1 MKQIILNHIDVEIWN
16 NLHVQFQPHSDVN
29 IIMGSNGSGKTTFLR
44 NLYLSLAEDKES
56 KDHIIY
62 LPSIDNIALRDK
74 RKTSNAL
81 SQELDY
87 YIYDMKTGPSLMS
100 LRMSM
105 LDSSEE
111 KRIEMKAK
119 IADFQKIINDFFAM
133 TGKRIEIE
141 GSKFSVLT
149 DTGVLPVEALSSG
162 EKQILL
168 ILLRVF
174 LLNGNEAIVMIDE
187 PTYSLDIEWQ
197 FKLATTLTHLN
208 NKAQYFIASLSP
220 ALYGEGWGDKV
231 WYMDQITNKRVNDK
245 MLRDYQSCKNLLIT
259 GLPFQQGKYKHK
271 KATRRS
277 LYHLERRIYLSF
289 WVLPC

>member
-44 NLYLSLAEDKES
+44 NLYQSLAEDKES

-62 LPSIDNIALRDK
+62 LPSIDNIAMRDK
-74 RKTSNAL
+74 RKTSKAL

-87 YIYDMKTGPSLMS
+87 YIYDMKTGPSLMN

-119 IADFQKIINDFFAM
+119 IADFQKVINDFFAI

-141 GSKFSVLT
+141 GSKFTVFT
-149 DTGVLPVEALSSG
+149 D
-162 EKQILL
+162 
-168 ILLRVF
+168 
-174 LLNGNEAIVMIDE
+174 NGM
-187 PTYSLDIEWQ
+187 
-197 FKLATTLTHLN
+197 LATTLTHLN

-231 WYMDQITNKRVNDK
+231 WYMDQITK
-245 MLRDYQSCKNLLIT
+245 
-259 GLPFQQGKYKHK
+259 
-271 KATRRS
+271 
-277 LYHLERRIYLSF
+277 
-289 WVLPC
+289 

>member
-1 MKQIILNHIDVEIWN
+1 MKQIILNYIDIEIWN
-16 NLHVQFQPHSDVN
+16 KRHVQFQPHDDVN
-29 IIMGSNGSGKTTFLR
+29 IIMGINGSGKTTFLK
-44 NLYLSLAEDKES
+44 NLYQSLSDDKER
-56 KDHIIY
+56 KEHIIY
-62 LPSIDNIALRDK
+62 LPSIDNIAMRDK
-74 RKTSNAL
+74 RKTSKAL

-87 YIYDMKTGPSLMS
+87 YIYDMKTGPSLMN

-119 IADFQKIINDFFAM
+119 IADFQKVINDFFAI

-141 GSKFSVLT
+141 GSKFTVFT
-149 DTGVLPVEALSSG
+149 DNGILPVEALSSG

-197 FKLATTLTHLN
+197 FKLVTMFTHLN

-220 ALYGEGWGDKV
+220 ALFGEGWGDKV
-231 WYMDQITNKRVNDK
+231 WYMDQITK
-245 MLRDYQSCKNLLIT
+245 
-259 GLPFQQGKYKHK
+259 
-271 KATRRS
+271 
-277 LYHLERRIYLSF
+277 
-289 WVLPC
+289 

>member
-44 NLYLSLAEDKES
+44 NLYQSLAEDKES

-74 RKTSNAL
+74 RKTSNVL

-105 LDSSEE
+105 LDRSEE
-111 KRIEMKAK
+111 RRIEMKAK
-119 IADFQKIINDFFAM
+119 ISDFQKVINM

-141 GSKFSVLT
+141 GSKFTVLT

-174 LLNGNEAIVMIDE
+174 LLNGIEAIVMIDE

-197 FKLATTLTHLN
+197 FKLVTMFTHLN

-220 ALYGEGWGDKV
+220 ALFGEGWGDKV
-231 WYMDQITNKRVNDK
+231 WYMDQITK
-245 MLRDYQSCKNLLIT
+245 
-259 GLPFQQGKYKHK
+259 
-271 KATRRS
+271 
-277 LYHLERRIYLSF
+277 
-289 WVLPC
+289 